1 VEVCCSGFERAERA
15 GAVEKEVFSRF
26 GVGGGCPFLGRGV
39 EGWRDLGGGCYG
51 RGGVGWDDGW
61 RLDGMGWDRELWVLV
76 YENGGTSGEESR
88 MMGLLT

>member
-1 VEVCCSGFERAERA
+1 M
-15 GAVEKEVFSRF
+15 EKEVWCWWRMSFFWGGGGR
-26 GVGGGCPFLGRGV
+26 VGGI
-39 EGWRDLGGGCYG
+39 WGGGCYG

>member
-1 VEVCCSGFERAERA
+1 VEVCCSGFEREAELWRRKF
-15 GAVEKEVFSRF
+15 GV

-88 MMGLLT
+88 MMWLLT

>member
-1 VEVCCSGFERAERA
+1 M
-15 GAVEKEVFSRF
+15 
-26 GVGGGCPFLGRGV
+26 
-39 EGWRDLGGGCYG
+39 GWRDLGGGCCG

-76 YENGGTSGEESR
+76 CENGGTSGEKSR

>member
-1 VEVCCSGFERAERA
+1 MEVCCSGFERA
-15 GAVEKEVFSRF
+15 GSSRELWRRKF
-26 GVGGGCPFLGRGV
+26 GVGGGCPFFVGGGRAM
-39 EGWRDLGGGCYG
+39 GWRDLGGGCCG

-76 YENGGTSGEESR
+76 CENGGTSGEKSR